1 MQEAEYALR
10 ELELKTISAVNLD
23 GMPKG
28 SSQGDASARHV
39 IHLDYA
45 KEKLERAR
53 KELDRAKRR
62 AGKVCSRMEGHMRK
76 FCSAYYIEGFP
87 FDVAQMLSGVSERQC
102 QRYMRDITDGIK

>member
-1 MQEAEYALR
+1 MR

-76 FCSAYYIEGFP
+76 FCEAYYIEGFP
-87 FDVAQMLSGVSERQC
+87 FDVAQVLSGAGRSQC
-102 QRYMRDITDGIK
+102 YTYLNATKIEE